1 MKWSELD
8 ELVVEAARIVVEQN
22 MIHIANLQRKLR
34 IEYTHAWRLVRQLEA
49 LKIVTPYDENEIQQT
64 LFSKV
69 DSVKVYLNELRSL
82 EEFTQADIDR
92 YNYMRSV
99 DHWKEYEDPLLAL
112 NFLDDS
118 LSGEEIFNRL
128 INGNDSG
135 VVERFQPQLAFK
147 RSTFQ
152 RVLYS
157 TWSVRTF
164 WLSFAI
170 ISYIRMSGIGNK
182 SWKVEDIF
190 NELVFQIALL
200 LIAYLGLDPYW
211 KRHLRTPIE
220 LYWVGDHF
228 EAVFPDGTLDPKPD
242 LTRVE
247 VLGGK
252 LKGLGLSYDEWL
264 ILVQA
269 NGYFGAN
276 GPKLIKL
283 HQAWM
288 NAQKE
293 E

>member
-1 MKWSELD
+1 
-8 ELVVEAARIVVEQN
+8 
-22 MIHIANLQRKLR
+22 LQQKLG
-34 IEYTHAWRLVRQLEA
+34 IEYTRAWRLVRQLEA
-49 LKIVTPYDENEIQQT
+49 LKIVTPYDENEIQHT

-69 DSVKVYLNELRSL
+69 DAVQIYLNELRSL

-200 LIAYLGLDPYW
+200 SIAVLGLHPYW
-211 KRHLRTPIE
+211 ERHLRTPIE

-228 EAVFPDGTLDPKPD
+228 EAVFPDGTLARKPD
-242 LTRVE
+242 LSRVLYHEKDGKTRE
-247 VLGGK
+247 GGW
-252 LKGLGLSYDEWL
+252 LSL
-264 ILVQA
+264 SPTSK
-269 NGYFGAN
+269 YFGAKWE
-276 GPKLIKL
+276 GLKKC

-288 NAQKE
+288 DAQKE